1 MVACLVRFLCS
12 VFLGF
17 HWLLGPIGLVA
28 EGLVRALPFWAFPW
42 PFFYFW
48 GAQLAIF
55 SVFAD
60 FGSAFWGVVSA
71 CGGMVLDLV
80 PSLWGDPDL
89 RVRAWMCPLCYI
101 DPLPDID

>member
-12 VFLGF
+12 VFPGF
-17 HWLLGPIGLVA
+17 NWFLRPIGLVD
-28 EGLVRALPFWAFPW
+28 EGSVRALPFWAFPC

-48 GAQLAIF
+48 CAQLESF

-60 FGSAFWGVVSA
+60 FGSSFWGVVSV

-80 PSLWGDPDL
+80 PSLWGAADL
-89 RVRAWMCPLCYI
+89 
-101 DPLPDID
+101 